1 MDTLNL
7 IPDISNNIFTY
18 AHESYTPKYWSLRGS
33 VLGNQLLSYGGRL
46 EYRLIVE
53 SIGHDHRG
61 QDVVLIGNGLKLIW
75 SRPDGHQNQEDY
87 HVRLH
92 EDEQWTTQE
101 RGSARPA
108 TRSDFMTVLSNL
120 EHILIL
126 ATPKIPT
133 ERTSISNVILESA
146 VTTRT
151 PGATHASDIELCQC
165 PPGYTGNSCESCA
178 PLYYRDNNGACS
190 PCPCE
195 ASNTESCGLVSG
207 GFVECRC
214 RPRWRGDRCREI
226 GE

>member
-1 MDTLNL
+1 L
-7 IPDISNNIFTY
+7 
-18 AHESYTPKYWSLRGS
+18 
-33 VLGNQLLSYGGRL
+33 
-46 EYRLIVE
+46 
-53 SIGHDHRG
+53 
-61 QDVVLIGNGLKLIW
+61 
-75 SRPDGHQNQEDY
+75 
-87 HVRLH
+87 RLH